1 MDNLKLIGAGIGF
14 LLIIIILFSVLKKPA
29 NNYKL
34 KQFLTKNEKDF
45 FNHLTRIFPDKY
57 ICPQVSMGAVIHP
70 YAQMSSQNYQ
80 ERSQSAILRNKVGSK
95 IIDYLILGKNLEPEF
110 IIELDDSTHNSKAQ
124 QDYER
129 DQNIRLA
136 GLITIRIRRNKGRFP
151 DRAFFDNILNR

>member
-1 MDNLKLIGAGIGF
+1 MDNFKLMVAGIGF
-14 LLIIIILFSVLKKPA
+14 LLIIIVLLSIFKKPA
-29 NNYKL
+29 KNYKL

-57 ICPQVSMGAVIHP
+57 ICPQVSMGAVIQP
-70 YAQMSSQNYQ
+70 YAQMSSQSYQ

-110 IIELDDSTHNSKAQ
+110 IIELDDNTHNSKTQ

-129 DQNIRLA
+129 DNNLRQA
-136 GLITIRIRRNKGRFP
+136 GLATIRVRRNKGRFP
-151 DRAFFDNILNR
+151 DRASFDKILNQ